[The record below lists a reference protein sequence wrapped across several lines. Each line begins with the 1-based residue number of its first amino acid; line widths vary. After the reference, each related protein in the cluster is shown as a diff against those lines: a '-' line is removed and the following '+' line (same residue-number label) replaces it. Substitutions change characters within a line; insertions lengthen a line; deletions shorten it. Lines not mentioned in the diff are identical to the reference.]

1 MKAIS
6 YWNEGNILSI
16 KVTILIAGRVIKE
29 QKYAKTSERSGK
41 IPENLEKSRTV
52 WINQEHLKTIHNNS
66 KYP

>member
-6 YWNEGNILSI
+6 YWNEENILSI

-41 IPENLEKSRTV
+41 IPENLEKSKKIWKNPEQSGPIKNT
-52 WINQEHLKTIHNNS
+52 
-66 KYP
+66 

>member
-29 QKYAKTSERSGK
+29 QKYAKTSERS
-41 IPENLEKSRTV
+41 RTV
-52 WINQEHLKTIHNNS
+52 WTNQEHLKTIHNNS